1 MNDDI
6 RTDYLTARSSF
17 LTGFGSAINLAGNYY
32 LYNTSPTPTE
42 ADELAIRADWARV
55 GQDIRDAMSELIPS
69 K

>member
-1 MNDDI
+1 MNENI

-32 LYNTSPTPTE
+32 LYNTSPTPAE

-55 GQDIRDAMSELIPS
+55 GQDIRDAMSDLFPS